1 MGFIVPADI
10 RLDLACG
17 TLCLTAKVYICL
29 AGRRPP
35 YQSNILAINLRN
47 RHIVIPAGRLTE
59 IRIGVNPPKSKIWV
73 RRDVAWVPTV
83 TNGPGKIEFLQL
95 TNIGNRELNVN

>member
-35 YQSNILAINLRN
+35 YRSKISAINFKYQ
-47 RHIVIPAGRLTE
+47 HIVIPAGRLTE
-59 IRIGVNPPKSKIWV
+59 VRVGVNPPKSKLWV
-73 RRDVAWVPTV
+73 RRDVA
-83 TNGPGKIEFLQL
+83 
-95 TNIGNRELNVN
+95 